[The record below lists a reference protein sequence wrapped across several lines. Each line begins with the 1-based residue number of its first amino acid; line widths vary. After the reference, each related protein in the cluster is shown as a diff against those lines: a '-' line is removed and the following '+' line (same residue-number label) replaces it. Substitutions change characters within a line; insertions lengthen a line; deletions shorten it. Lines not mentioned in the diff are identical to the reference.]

1 MKKKGFTLIELLAV
15 IVILAVIALI
25 ATPAVLNIIEDSKK
39 AAAEASA
46 RNIVSAAKSYY
57 MQNLMDNISIGTIDL
72 YKKTLAYDGE
82 QATKGSISYDK
93 NGNAYGKMYVSGYC
107 VEIKS
112 DGTVSSDKV
121 KESECSID
129 IVSGDDSSQTTFS
142 GIITLRSC
150 DGAEPVVYIYDGQ
163 DDSGIVICSNED
175 NKIFPKTCVVN
186 VKSGYVYGKF
196 MKSGTGVTIN
206 DKVAKIDSDN
216 FTILFDSKA
225 PCAS

>member
-1 MKKKGFTLIELLAV
+1 
-15 IVILAVIALI
+15 
-25 ATPAVLNIIEDSKK
+25 
-39 AAAEASA
+39 
-46 RNIVSAAKSYY
+46 
-57 MQNLMDNISIGTIDL
+57 MQNIMDNKPNSNVDLSTGTL
-72 YKKTLAYDGE
+72 KYDGE
-82 QATKGSISYDK
+82 QAKKGNLTYDA
-93 NGNAYGKMYVSGYC
+93 NGNVTGKMYISGYC
-107 VEIKS
+107 VEVS
-112 DGTVSSDKV
+112 VDGNVTSTKTG
-121 KESECSID
+121 ESECSID

-175 NKIFPKTCVVN
+175 NKAFPKTCVVN

>member
-1 MKKKGFTLIELLAV
+1 
-15 IVILAVIALI
+15 
-25 ATPAVLNIIEDSKK
+25 
-39 AAAEASA
+39 
-46 RNIVSAAKSYY
+46 
-57 MQNLMDNISIGTIDL
+57 
-72 YKKTLAYDGE
+72 
-82 QATKGSISYDK
+82 
-93 NGNAYGKMYVSGYC
+93 MYVSGYC
-107 VEIKS
+107 VEIKR

-175 NKIFPKTCVVN
+175 DKIFPKTCVVN